1 MKTLNIFGKNTAKAV
16 LAGFVALSSVGAL
29 AQNLPGTRTGFVNIE
44 RLFTEAN
51 AAKVAQAK
59 LQREFSAREKKV
71 QDQGNAL
78 KKAVEQ
84 FQQESPKMTEANRA
98 AKERQ
103 LMIQDNEFQKNRR
116 EFQEDLNSRKNDEMQ
131 AFIQKANRAVE
142 EVAKKEQFDKIDQEA
157 VYINP
162 KIDIT
167 DKVLDFLNSGN

>member
-1 MKTLNIFGKNTAKAV
+1 
-16 LAGFVALSSVGAL
+16 
-29 AQNLPGTRTGFVNIE
+29 
-44 RLFTEAN
+44 
-51 AAKVAQAK
+51 
-59 LQREFSAREKKV
+59 
-71 QDQGNAL
+71 
-78 KKAVEQ
+78 
-84 FQQESPKMTEANRA
+84 MTEANRA

-167 DKVLDFLNSGN
+167 DKVLDFLNSGK